1 MDIKKT
7 GHTCETSPEAC
18 AQPYLLPDT
27 TLALFWMGRGAAI
40 LSSAQMT
47 AEDLVFAVRG
57 LGEAQAAYLQ
67 KLIEVCGACDA
78 LCECRAARVEETDA
92 LRRLPPKLLR
102 ELRDELDLSYLF
114 ISHDLSV
121 MRFIC
126 DRIAVIHKGVIVE
139 LADTEELFAHP
150 LHPYTR
156 ALLSAIPQPDPKM
169 EKTKTL
175 EIYDPSIHH
184 YETDKPSWVEIR
196 QQHYI
201 FCNQQELEYY
211 RKKLQTQ

>member
-18 AQPYLLPDT
+18 AQPYLLPHT

-102 ELRDELDLSYLF
+102 ELWE
-114 ISHDLSV
+114 
-121 MRFIC
+121 
-126 DRIAVIHKGVIVE
+126 KGVCIRN
-139 LADTEELFAHP
+139 LG
-150 LHPYTR
+150 R
-156 ALLSAIPQPDPKM
+156 ALASGAFLYDARNIRKRGITMQRLGASCSSANRISLRKRFMYRAIVFTGTRPTTM
-169 EKTKTL
+169 R
-175 EIYDPSIHH
+175 
-184 YETDKPSWVEIR
+184 IR
-196 QQHYI
+196 TRT
-201 FCNQQELEYY
+201 F
-211 RKKLQTQ
+211 T

>member
-27 TLALFWMGRGAAI
+27 TLALFWMGHGAAI

-47 AEDLVFAVRG
+47 AEDLVFAVRE

-92 LRRLPPKLLR
+92 LRRLPL
-102 ELRDELDLSYLF
+102 
-114 ISHDLSV
+114 
-121 MRFIC
+121 
-126 DRIAVIHKGVIVE
+126 
-139 LADTEELFAHP
+139 
-150 LHPYTR
+150 
-156 ALLSAIPQPDPKM
+156 ALL
-169 EKTKTL
+169 ETL
-175 EIYDPSIHH
+175 RKQGICIRNFGKALASGNVLYDA
-184 YETDKPSWVEIR
+184 
-196 QQHYI
+196 
-201 FCNQQELEYY
+201 CA
-211 RKKLQTQ
+211 KKKGL

>member
-47 AEDLVFAVRG
+47 AEDLAFAVWD
-57 LGEAQAAYLQ
+57 LSEAYAAYMQKLIEQFGEAQAAYLQ

-102 ELRDELDLSYLF
+102 ELRE
-114 ISHDLSV
+114 
-121 MRFIC
+121 
-126 DRIAVIHKGVIVE
+126 KGVCIRNLGRTLVSGAF
-139 LADTEELFAHP
+139 LYDARNIRKRGTE
-150 LHPYTR
+150 
-156 ALLSAIPQPDPKM
+156 
-169 EKTKTL
+169 
-175 EIYDPSIHH
+175 
-184 YETDKPSWVEIR
+184 YETHGE
-196 QQHYI
+196 
-201 FCNQQELEYY
+201 
-211 RKKLQTQ
+211 TQ